1 MIMGRTS
8 VTVQVAGTSY
18 LNIQAQVL
26 LSYLRIMRLHAF
38 EPRLLFTFRAFQAF
52 RVLHCIYNL
61 NVLQGIEASSR
72 LQSEK
77 GSVSIQTQ

>member
-1 MIMGRTS
+1 
-8 VTVQVAGTSY
+8 
-18 LNIQAQVL
+18 
-26 LSYLRIMRLHAF
+26 MRLHAF